1 MGTMLILIVA
11 AFVVALLVFITFEEK
26 SLKNANFS
34 DMKGLFTEER
44 KPIECIKE
52 LGTVRYMV
60 MHVVVIFLA
69 DLAVANLIFLPNGF
83 GLLEIMAYSFIPAF
97 MGSLIILL
105 VKWTYQPVIKV
116 ISAMMYGFS
125 FIGASALAFG
135 VTYLFLK

>member
-1 MGTMLILIVA
+1 MGTMLILIVV

-44 KPIECIKE
+44 KPTECIRE

-60 MHVVVIFLA
+60 MHVIVIFAA
-69 DLAVANLIFLPNGF
+69 DLGVANFLFLPNGF
-83 GLLEIMAYSFIPAF
+83 GLVHIMAYTFIPAF
-97 MGSLIILL
+97 VGSLIILL

-116 ISAMMYGFS
+116 ISALMFGIS
-125 FIGASALAFG
+125 FIVAAALAFA
-135 VTYLFLK
+135 VSYLLLA